1 MQAARPTLPSVPITS
16 AAFQSSNSASTN
28 IADTFTKARARIA
41 AEQATAASKPRH
53 PSWHGPPLMTINRA
67 RRHRQPT
74 EPAAFRGAVAMRI
87 FVLKCGCV
95 SIQHIARS
103 AAEAFDH
110 GFAELGHLG
119 LGISCRC
126 IR

>member
-1 MQAARPTLPSVPITS
+1 
-16 AAFQSSNSASTN
+16 
-28 IADTFTKARARIA
+28 
-41 AEQATAASKPRH
+41 
-53 PSWHGPPLMTINRA
+53 
-67 RRHRQPT
+67 
-74 EPAAFRGAVAMRI
+74 MRI

-110 GFAELGHLG
+110 GVAALGHMG
-119 LGISCRC
+119 MGISCRC

>member
-1 MQAARPTLPSVPITS
+1 
-16 AAFQSSNSASTN
+16 
-28 IADTFTKARARIA
+28 
-41 AEQATAASKPRH
+41 
-53 PSWHGPPLMTINRA
+53 
-67 RRHRQPT
+67 
-74 EPAAFRGAVAMRI
+74 MRT

-103 AAEAFDH
+103 TAEAFDH
-110 GFAELGHLG
+110 GFVELGHLG

>member
-1 MQAARPTLPSVPITS
+1 
-16 AAFQSSNSASTN
+16 
-28 IADTFTKARARIA
+28 
-41 AEQATAASKPRH
+41 
-53 PSWHGPPLMTINRA
+53 
-67 RRHRQPT
+67 
-74 EPAAFRGAVAMRI
+74 MRI

-95 SIQHIARS
+95 SIHHTARS